1 MAERAVWT
9 STQRHVVTASFLGWM
24 LDAFDFFLVVFV
36 ISQLSKDFN
45 VGVPKVSE
53 ALFLTLAMRPVGAF
67 LFGRIADHFGRKP
80 ALMISVVFYSVAE
93 LATAASSSL
102 DMFLLLRAL
111 FGIGMGGVWGVG
123 ASLAFES
130 VPTSS
135 RGFVS
140 GLLQV
145 GYPTGYLL
153 ASLAYGLL
161 FDQIGW
167 RGMFILGA
175 LPALLV
181 FYIQRSV
188 PESSVWTEMKSQ
200 PKASGLLHSLSGHW
214 GLALYAIILMACFN
228 FFSHGTQDLY
238 PTFLQKQHG
247 FDTQITSRIAI
258 TYNIGAICGGLL
270 FGTLSSRMGRR
281 KMIALASALSLV
293 AIPFWAYGST
303 AVELAIGAFFM
314 QVMVQGAWGV
324 VPAHLN
330 ELAPAGIR
338 ATFPGVVY
346 QLGNLIASRN
356 SVIQATLAEQ
366 HGSAAHPDYS
376 FALALIAGI
385 GAVLLV
391 VLSLLGP
398 EKRGVHFG
406 NPGNPS

>member
-1 MAERAVWT
+1 MADREVWT
-9 STQRHVVTASFLGWM
+9 STQRHVVTASFMGWM

-36 ISQLSKDFN
+36 INQLSSEFHAPVKD
-45 VGVPKVSE
+45 VSE

-80 ALMISVVFYSVAE
+80 ALMIAVVFYSVAE
-93 LATAASSSL
+93 LATAASPSL
-102 DMFLLLRAL
+102 TAFLVLRAL

-123 ASLAFES
+123 ASLAFEA

-153 ASLAYGLL
+153 ASVVYGLL
-161 FDQIGW
+161 FDHIGW

-175 LPALLV
+175 APALLV
-181 FYIQRSV
+181 FYIHRAV
-188 PESSVWTEMKSQ
+188 PESSVWTEMRNQ
-200 PKASGLLHSLSGHW
+200 PKASGLLHSLKGHW
-214 GLALYAIILMACFN
+214 GLALYAMILMACFN

-247 FDTQITSRIAI
+247 FDTHMTSRIAI
-258 TYNIGAICGGLL
+258 TYNIGAIIGGLL

-281 KMIALASALSLV
+281 KTIALASALALV
-293 AIPFWAYGST
+293 AIPFWAYGTT
-303 AVELAIGAFFM
+303 AVGLAIGAFFM
-314 QVMVQGAWGV
+314 QVLVQGAWGV

-366 HGSAAHPDYS
+366 HGSVAHPDYS
-376 FALALIAGI
+376 YALALIAGVA
-385 GAVLLV
+385 AVLLV
-391 VLSLLGP
+391 VLALIGP
-398 EKRGVHFG
+398 EKRDVHFG
-406 NPGNPS
+406 NPSPPP